1 MQNGYGIHT
10 KEHLSP
16 YAKNSAFNVSMWLKV
31 KVSKQHTQYK

>member
-16 YAKNSAFNVSMWLKV
+16 YAKDSAFLCINVAEDQSCQTTYSM
-31 KVSKQHTQYK
+31 